1 MGGEKPLGAKPG
13 SKLYIWRSREKA
25 TRAARERRC
34 ECEGRGKRGRALLFL
49 RFYLARSLAPR
60 FALHNWRADY
70 MATLRKRE
78 NQQKN
83 PHMASTPVFEPG
95 PHWWDYCPTLA
106 LPKVEKLLWQSED
119 ALNMKSTNQR
129 SEPIHRAASYPVPP
143 RDFRP

>member
-1 MGGEKPLGAKPG
+1 MSRWRKPLGAKPE

-49 RFYLARSLAPR
+49 RFYSRVLSRLASLSIIGELARWQLGAKEKT
-60 FALHNWRADY
+60 N
-70 MATLRKRE
+70 T
-78 NQQKN
+78 N
-83 PHMASTPVFEPG
+83 PHVASTPVFEPG

-119 ALNMKSTNQR
+119 ALNMKSTNQS

>member
-1 MGGEKPLGAKPG
+1 
-13 SKLYIWRSREKA
+13 
-25 TRAARERRC
+25 
-34 ECEGRGKRGRALLFL
+34 
-49 RFYLARSLAPR
+49 
-60 FALHNWRADY
+60 
-70 MATLRKRE
+70 MATLSKRE

-95 PHWWDYCPTLA
+95 LHWWDYCPTLA

-129 SEPIHRAASYPVPP
+129 SEPIHRAASYPGPP